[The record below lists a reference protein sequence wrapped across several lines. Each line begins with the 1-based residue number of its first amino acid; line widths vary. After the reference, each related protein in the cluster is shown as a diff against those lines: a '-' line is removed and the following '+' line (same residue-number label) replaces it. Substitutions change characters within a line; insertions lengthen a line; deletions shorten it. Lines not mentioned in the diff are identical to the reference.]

1 MNDARQFW
9 SVVHHDLT
17 NEQKKKLLLFV
28 TASDRVPVGG
38 LKELTFYIQR
48 NGPDSER

>member
-1 MNDARQFW
+1 MARQFW
-9 SVVHHDLT
+9 AIVHQDLT
-17 NEQKKKLLLFV
+17 NEQKKQLLLFV

-48 NGPDSER
+48 NGPDSDR